1 MGMEE
6 ITVLVNATVLSNFGA
21 VGAMEL
27 LREAVEGKGGTTQE
41 VWEEYQRGVE
51 LGRLPPTCLDWLPR
65 LVMNEEERRTFEG
78 LCQRLGKGE
87 ASCIAVA
94 FHRGFTVATDDRD
107 ARRIAQQMGLKVTG
121 TLGILVHLVRAKR
134 VSLEEAN
141 RLLEGMAQRGFF
153 SPVSDIATLL

>member
-1 MGMEE
+1 
-6 ITVLVNATVLSNFGA
+6 
-21 VGAMEL
+21 
-27 LREAVEGKGGTTQE
+27 
-41 VWEEYQRGVE
+41 
-51 LGRLPPTCLDWLPR
+51 
-65 LVMNEEERRTFEG
+65 
-78 LCQRLGKGE
+78 
-87 ASCIAVA
+87 
-94 FHRGFTVATDDRD
+94 VATDDRD